1 MSPQAQTSLILLV
14 VAFLLFGG
22 LQGSR
27 GTVSTSADVTL
38 LARLI
43 DAEAAGEPYRGKVAV
58 GAVVVNRMKDSR
70 YPNTLR
76 EVIYQPGQFAVN
88 RMSHRGAPSAE
99 SVRAAQAA
107 LRGEDPTG
115 GALFFYNPKTARL
128 DPWWNTRRPTVQI
141 GNHLFL
147 R

>member
-1 MSPQAQTSLILLV
+1 MSPQVQTTIILLV
-14 VAFLLFGG
+14 VAALLLGG
-22 LQGSR
+22 LQGPR
-27 GTVSTSADVTL
+27 GTVANSEDVTL

-58 GAVVVNRMKDSR
+58 GAVVVNRLKDSR
-70 YPNTLR
+70 FPNTLR

-88 RMSHRGAPSAE
+88 RISERGAPSAE
-99 SVRAAQAA
+99 SVRAAEAA

-115 GALFFYNPKTARL
+115 GALFFYNPRIARL
-128 DPWWNTRRPTVQI
+128 DPWWNTRQPTVRI
-141 GNHLFL
+141 GNHVFL

>member
-1 MSPQAQTSLILLV
+1 MSPQAQTTLILLV
-14 VAFLLFGG
+14 VAFFLFGG
-22 LQGSR
+22 VQGQR
-27 GTVSTSADVTL
+27 GTVATSADVTL

-43 DAEAAGEPYRGKVAV
+43 EAEAGGEPYQGKVAV
-58 GAVVVNRMKDSR
+58 GAVVVNRLKDGR

-88 RMSHRGAPSAE
+88 RMAQLGAPSAE

-107 LRGEDPTG
+107 LRGEDPTK

-128 DPWWNTRRPTVQI
+128 DPWWNTRRPIVQI